1 MKYYVLVA
9 GNGTTSRANLDALME
24 DHYYANG
31 AEGILVM
38 AYKDK
43 PSQGQVFAA
52 QLARDKSKD
61 IVVFSK
67 DSAEF
72 EGLPGGVAFTNSENP
87 IRDAVKHIKGEKAVA
102 FILWDDEDEDCLNT
116 LAICKELDVPCY
128 DLTDGLN
135 DLKAAKDIKPKEEP
149 TLIPFAETIREEERE
164 EQEDEDDEEFDD
176 EDEIIEEVFT
186 GLEALAKLIARA
198 VVAELN
204 ASNQPQKGPR
214 KP

>member
-1 MKYYVLVA
+1 MKYYVLIA

-31 AEGILVM
+31 ADGTLVM
-38 AYKDK
+38 AYKNK

-52 QLARDKSKD
+52 QLARDKSKE
-61 IVVFSK
+61 IIIFAE
-67 DSAEF
+67 DSAQF
-72 EGLPGGVAFTNSENP
+72 EGVPGGVNFTESKNP
-87 IRDAVKHIKGEKAVA
+87 IQDAVKHIKGEKAVA

-116 LAICKELDVPCY
+116 LAICNEMNIPCY
-128 DLTDGLN
+128 DLTQGLIA
-135 DLKAAKDIKPKEEP
+135 LKASKDIKAKEEP
-149 TLIPFAETIREEERE
+149 IVPFAETIEEEETE
-164 EQEDEDDEEFDD
+164 ELEDEDEEFDD

>member
-1 MKYYVLVA
+1 
-9 GNGTTSRANLDALME
+9 ME

-31 AEGILVM
+31 ADGTLVM
-38 AYKDK
+38 AYKNK

-52 QLARDKSKD
+52 QLARDKSKE
-61 IVVFSK
+61 IIIFAE
-67 DSAEF
+67 DSAQF
-72 EGLPGGVAFTNSENP
+72 EGVPGGVNFTESKNP
-87 IRDAVKHIKGEKAVA
+87 IQDGVKHIKGEMAVA

-116 LAICKELDVPCY
+116 LAICNEMNIPCY
-128 DLTDGLN
+128 DLTQGLCA
-135 DLKAAKDIKPKEEP
+135 LKASKDIKAKEEP
-149 TLIPFAETIREEERE
+149 IVPFAETIEEEETE
-164 EQEDEDDEEFDD
+164 ELEDEDEEFDD

>member
-1 MKYYVLVA
+1 MKYYVLIA

-31 AEGILVM
+31 ADGTLVM
-38 AYKDK
+38 AYKNK

-52 QLARDKSKD
+52 QLARDKSKE
-61 IVVFSK
+61 IIIFAE
-67 DSAEF
+67 DSAQF
-72 EGLPGGVAFTNSENP
+72 EGVPGGVNFTESKNP
-87 IRDAVKHIKGEKAVA
+87 IQDAVKHIKGEKAVA

-116 LAICKELDVPCY
+116 LAICNEMNIPCY

-135 DLKAAKDIKPKEEP
+135 ALKASKDIKAKEEP
-149 TLIPFAETIREEERE
+149 IVPFAETIEEEETE
-164 EQEDEDDEEFDD
+164 ELEDEDEEFDD

>member
-1 MKYYVLVA
+1 VKYYVLVA

-31 AEGILVM
+31 ANGTLVL
-38 AYKDK
+38 AYKNK
-43 PSQGQVFAA
+43 PSQGQVFAS
-52 QLARDKSKD
+52 QLAGDKSKE
-61 IVVFSK
+61 IVIFAEE
-67 DSAEF
+67 SAQF
-72 EGLPGGVAFTNSENP
+72 EGLPGGTSFTNSESP
-87 IRDAVKHIKGEKAVA
+87 IRDAIKHIKGEKAVA

-116 LAICKELDVPCY
+116 LAICKEMNVPCY

-149 TLIPFAETIREEERE
+149 IAIPLAEIIGEE
-164 EQEDEDDEEFDD
+164 EQEVAEDEDEEFDD

>member
-1 MKYYVLVA
+1 MKYYVLIA
-9 GNGTTSRANLDALME
+9 GNGTTSRANLDALIE

-31 AEGILVM
+31 ADGTLVM
-38 AYKDK
+38 AYKNK

-52 QLARDKSKD
+52 QLARDKSKE
-61 IVVFSK
+61 IIIFAE
-67 DSAEF
+67 DSAQF
-72 EGLPGGVAFTNSENP
+72 EGVPGGVNFTESKNP
-87 IRDAVKHIKGEKAVA
+87 IQDAVKHIKGEKAVA

-116 LAICKELDVPCY
+116 LAICNEMNIPCY
-128 DLTDGLN
+128 DLTQGLIE
-135 DLKAAKDIKPKEEP
+135 LKASKDIKAKEEP
-149 TLIPFAETIREEERE
+149 IVPFAETIEEEETE
-164 EQEDEDDEEFDD
+164 ELEDEDEEFDD

>member
-1 MKYYVLVA
+1 VKYYVLIA

-31 AEGILVM
+31 ADGTLVM
-38 AYKDK
+38 AYKNK

-52 QLARDKSKD
+52 QLARDKSKE
-61 IVVFSK
+61 IIIFAE
-67 DSAEF
+67 DSAQF
-72 EGLPGGVAFTNSENP
+72 EGVPGGVNFTESKNP
-87 IRDAVKHIKGEKAVA
+87 IQDAVKHIKGEKAVA

-116 LAICKELDVPCY
+116 LAICNEMNIPCY
-128 DLTDGLN
+128 DLTQGLIA
-135 DLKAAKDIKPKEEP
+135 LKASKDIKAKEEP
-149 TLIPFAETIREEERE
+149 IVPFAETIEEEETE
-164 EQEDEDDEEFDD
+164 ELEDEDEEFDD

>member
-1 MKYYVLVA
+1 
-9 GNGTTSRANLDALME
+9 ME

-31 AEGILVM
+31 ANGTLVL
-38 AYKDK
+38 AYKNK
-43 PSQGQVFAA
+43 PSQGQVFAS
-52 QLARDKSKD
+52 QLAGDKSKE
-61 IVVFSK
+61 IVIFAEE
-67 DSAEF
+67 SAQF
-72 EGLPGGVAFTNSENP
+72 EGLPGGTSFTNSESP
-87 IRDAVKHIKGEKAVA
+87 IRDAIKHIKGEKAVA

-116 LAICKELDVPCY
+116 LAICKEMNVPCY

-149 TLIPFAETIREEERE
+149 IAIPLAEIIGEE
-164 EQEDEDDEEFDD
+164 EQEVAEDEDEEFDD